1 MIDQVDVDA
10 SGDRQ
15 TQSTEQFSPQLYKF
29 FQQILENVVGHPEF
43 QSAVPDSGRVEEV
56 MMEFLVNGVRYT
68 LHHPGSPAMP
78 THASLS
84 PRERE
89 IVRLVAKGLP
99 TKVIAGTL
107 EVSPWTVCTHL
118 RRIFSKLGVKSRA
131 EMVAHAME
139 NNLLE
144 ELYITAVDLKR

>member
-1 MIDQVDVDA
+1 MIGQFQVDA
-10 SGDRQ
+10 PGDYQ
-15 TQSTEQFSPQLYKF
+15 TKPTEQISPQLYKF
-29 FQQILENVVGHPEF
+29 FQQILENVIDDPEF
-43 QSAVPDSGRVEEV
+43 QSAIPDSASADEV

-68 LHHPGSPAMP
+68 LYHSTVPSVPSHV
-78 THASLS
+78 SLS

-99 TKVIAGTL
+99 TKAIAGTL

-131 EMVAHAME
+131 EMVAHALE

-144 ELYITAVDLKR
+144 GK

>member
-1 MIDQVDVDA
+1 MIAQLDVDT
-10 SGDRQ
+10 SGNRQ
-15 TQSTEQFSPQLYKF
+15 TQSTKQISPQLYRF
-29 FQQILENVVGHPEF
+29 FQQILENVVEHPEF
-43 QSAVPDSGRVEEV
+43 QSAIPDSGIVEEV

-68 LHHPGSPAMP
+68 LHHPASPPAP
-78 THASLS
+78 PHASLS

-99 TKVIAGTL
+99 TKVIAATL

-131 EMVAHAME
+131 EMVAHALE

-144 ELYITAVDLKR
+144 TNKG

>member
-1 MIDQVDVDA
+1 MIPQFDLDA
-10 SGDRQ
+10 RGTHLPNQ
-15 TQSTEQFSPQLYKF
+15 TEQINPQLYRF
-29 FQQILENVVGHPEF
+29 FQQILESVVEHPDF
-43 QSAVPDSGRVEEV
+43 QSAIPDSRSSDEV
-56 MMEFLVNGVRYT
+56 VMEFLVNGVRYT
-68 LHHPGSPAMP
+68 FYHSSSPSSVQQV
-78 THASLS
+78 SLS

-99 TKVIAGTL
+99 TKLIASTL

-131 EMVAHAME
+131 EMVASALK

-144 ELYITAVDLKR
+144 GK

>member
-1 MIDQVDVDA
+1 MANMEKHQVNN
-10 SGDRQ
+10 
-15 TQSTEQFSPQLYKF
+15 TEEFNPQLYKF
-29 FQQILENVVGHPEF
+29 FQQILENVIEAPEF
-43 QSAVPDSGRVEEV
+43 QSAMPELKSSEQV

-68 LHHPGSPAMP
+68 FYHSTSPSGIP
-78 THASLS
+78 HVSLS

-99 TKVIAGTL
+99 TKVIAATL
-107 EVSPWTVCTHL
+107 DVSPWTVCTHM

-131 EMVAHAME
+131 EMVASTLK

-144 ELYITAVDLKR
+144 GM